1 MCGEWKCW
9 DSKEA
14 VAKYTLGIQKRPRR
28 QPCEC
33 MKDELW
39 LSLPG
44 RQRDGPCTQ
53 EVGSMAVRGRE
64 DKKQLFSK
72 HQ

>member
-1 MCGEWKCW
+1 MLRF
-9 DSKEA
+9 KEA
-14 VAKYTLGIQKRPRR
+14 VVKYTLGIQKRPRL

-53 EVGSMAVRGRE
+53 EEHGEHGCERA
-64 DKKQLFSK
+64 
-72 HQ
+72 